1 MPTIQTLS
9 TTDSQEVFMIEMIG
23 NDGLVHHLGPFKTR
37 AAAEAW
43 MAQNAPPQDDAQA
56 GDRKSG
62 LSTV

>member
-1 MPTIQTLS
+1 MV
-9 TTDSQEVFMIEMIG
+9 EVIG